1 MIKNLSS
8 YFKYIILY
16 FKYNILITIGIKFII
31 LDNYSYCHCGKACGY
46 PFKIAN
52 TSSPFYE
59 YVATF
64 IKLMTYY

>member
-31 LDNYSYCHCGKACGY
+31 LDNYSYCHENVPLIVEIDK
-46 PFKIAN
+46 
-52 TSSPFYE
+52 SPFRFHLKPPMYQE
-59 YVATF
+59 QGF
-64 IKLMTYY
+64 SW